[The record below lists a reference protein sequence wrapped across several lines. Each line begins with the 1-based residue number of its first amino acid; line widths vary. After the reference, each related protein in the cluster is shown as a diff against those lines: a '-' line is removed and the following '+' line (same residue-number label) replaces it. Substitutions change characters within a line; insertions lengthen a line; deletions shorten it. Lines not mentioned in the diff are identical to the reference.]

1 MAAAV
6 LVKPHGF
13 TINFSLGVV
22 TYTPTPCLDSVL
34 VILEV
39 HQPNA
44 STMQTMS
51 TIQIVEDVIYK
62 SDPLC
67 TIV

>member
-1 MAAAV
+1 MSEFMFHA
-6 LVKPHGF
+6 
-13 TINFSLGVV
+13 
-22 TYTPTPCLDSVL
+22 VL

-51 TIQIVEDVIYK
+51 TIQIVEDVFYK

>member
-1 MAAAV
+1 MRQAFV
-6 LVKPHGF
+6 
-13 TINFSLGVV
+13 N
-22 TYTPTPCLDSVL
+22 VL

-39 HQPNA
+39 HRPNA

-51 TIQIVEDVIYK
+51 TIQIVEDMIYK

-67 TIV
+67 TLV